1 MHSKLIQIISDAK
14 SPAIMVIGDLMLD
27 RYVWGEVNRISP
39 EAPIP
44 IINVDREELRP
55 GGAGAVIAN
64 LTHLGAKVFCTGIL
78 GEDAAG
84 RDLSRMIKDLGA
96 DTSGIFIDTKRPT
109 TVKTR
114 IMGQLHTAGRAV
126 QQLLRIDN
134 EKTHPA
140 PKEIEEKVIHY
151 VKKHLPQCDAVA
163 FSDMNKGLIT
173 EKVLA
178 MIAKLGRKAGK
189 PIIADPRISRDCS
202 AYKGV
207 TAITPNRHETQ
218 IMTGIDV
225 SVPGNLEKV
234 GRKLVEDLDLHCA
247 IITLDKDGIFLYQK
261 DGTHLI
267 LPTSP
272 REVYDVTG
280 AGDMILS
287 MITFVVAGGFNFIEA
302 ARLANV
308 AAGIEVGKIGVA
320 SVSKEEILDVLYG
333 NHPSLGK
340 IKTLEGL
347 KEALER
353 HRTRTERIVFTNGC
367 FDILH
372 RGHVEYL
379 GFARNQGELLVVGL
393 NTDRSVNGMKGPGRP
408 VVPEQDRAR
417 VLAALEDVDYVV
429 LFDEPTPEALI
440 REVRPDVLVKGEDW
454 AEKGV
459 VGREFVESDGG
470 KVVLA
475 PLVEGI
481 STSDIISR
489 ILEVEKEGQGAR
501 PDSRT

>member
-1 MHSKLIQIISDAK
+1 MHSKLIQIISDIK
-14 SPAIMVIGDLMLD
+14 SPSIIVVGDIMLD

-44 IINVDREELRP
+44 IINVTHEELRP

-78 GEDAAG
+78 GDDAAG
-84 RDLSRMIKDLGA
+84 RDLSRMLKDLGA
-96 DTSGIFIDTKRPT
+96 DTSGIFIDTERPT

-126 QQLLRIDN
+126 QQLLRIDH

-140 PKEIEEKVIHY
+140 PKEIEEKVVDYI
-151 VKKHLPQCDAVA
+151 KKHLPQCHAVA

-173 EKVLA
+173 EKVLR
-178 MIAKLGRKAGK
+178 IITELGRKAGK
-189 PIIADPRISRDCS
+189 PLIVDPRVSRDCS
-202 AYKGV
+202 VYKGV
-207 TAITPNRHETQ
+207 TAITPNRRETQ
-218 IMTGIDV
+218 IMTGLNV
-225 SVPGNLEKV
+225 STAGNLEKA
-234 GRKLVEDLDLHCA
+234 GKKLVEDLDLHCA
-247 IITLDKDGIFLYQK
+247 IITLDKDGIFLYQR
-261 DGTHLI
+261 DGTHAI
-267 LPTSP
+267 LPTNP
-272 REVYDVTG
+272 KEVYDVTG

-287 MITFVVAGGFNFIEA
+287 MITFVVAGGFNFVEA

-308 AAGIEVGKIGVA
+308 AAGIEVGKIGVVP
-320 SVSKEEILDVLYG
+320 VSKEEILGVIYG

-340 IKTLEGL
+340 IKTPKGL
-347 KEALER
+347 KEALEK

-393 NTDRSVNGMKGPGRP
+393 NTDRSVNGMKGPRRP

-440 REVRPDVLVKGEDW
+440 REVRPDILVKGEDW
-454 AEKGV
+454 AEEGV
-459 VGREFVESDGG
+459 VGREFVEANGG

-481 STSDIISR
+481 STSNIISR
-489 ILEVEKEGQGAR
+489 IAEVEKEGQSTH